1 MINLD
6 NINQKKTDIMAAL
19 SAAIKSNDTAALQKS
34 MNDWQDL
41 LTESITAEAN
51 GILGAADSTILAARG
66 VRQLT
71 SSETKFYDS
80 FITAAKLSLIH
91 I

>member
-34 MNDWQDL
+34 MNDWQDF

-51 GILGAADSTILAARG
+51 GDRKSTRLN
-66 VRQLT
+66 
-71 SSETKFYDS
+71 SSHPK
-80 FITAAKLSLIH
+80 
-91 I
+91 